1 MHAEDVKGRIKER
14 VARIHKHVPILE
26 VLARYG
32 YTIHEDAEG
41 REQQFSCDLHGD
53 GQDGKPSARVYPAS
67 ASWYCFGCSLS
78 RDAIKTVQEKEGL
91 SFSQA
96 CYKIEERFNLPHPAN
111 WNTGDWDQGERS
123 EENPGDVIRIDETTT
138 FESEERQTGNL
149 LLYLT
154 RERILERKVCLLL
167 WELYDR
173 AVWSVHK
180 EVWSESRGKEA
191 VAKLRA
197 KAIALGAKA
206 LQEAS

>member
-1 MHAEDVKGRIKER
+1 MSFEDRIKER

-26 VLARYG
+26 VLAQYG
-32 YTIHEDAEG
+32 YAIHEDAEG

-53 GQDGKPSARVYPAS
+53 GQDGKPSARVYPDS
-67 ASWYCFGCSLS
+67 SSWYCFGCSTS
-78 RDAIKTVQEKEGL
+78 RDAIRTVQEKEGL

-96 CYKIEERFNLPHPAN
+96 CYKLEEQFNLSHPAS
-111 WNTGDWDQGERS
+111 WDPGEWDQKHS
-123 EENPGDVIRIDETTT
+123 ENPEDAIRIDDATT
-138 FESEERQTGNL
+138 FESEDRQTENL

-154 RERILERKVCLLL
+154 QERILERQVCLLL

-191 VAKLRA
+191 LVKLRA
-197 KAIALGAKA
+197 KTIELGAKA
-206 LQEAS
+206 LRGAS